1 VETLVT
7 AVSAGTN
14 DAEIATA
21 AAERLRAQ
29 TAH

>member
-14 DAEIATA
+14 DAEVATA
-21 AAERLRAQ
+21 AAEFLRAQ